1 MERVNQKKAGVM
13 ITYLTMG
20 LRVLIGLVYTPF
32 MLMKVGDSQYGI
44 YSLSLSLISFISL
57 LDLGFG
63 QTMVRY
69 VARSRALEDKE
80 EEAKLN
86 GFFLQLYSAIALLA
100 LLVGL
105 AVFFLYPQLCRDTM
119 DAAELQLF
127 KAVFLI
133 LLADTVISFPMC
145 VFSATIN
152 AHERFFYMKSAD
164 LVTMIVKYVLMTLLL
179 LLGNKVLAITIVTS
193 SLSIGLKLI
202 NAFYCKKKLAIRFSF
217 GTYPKEQAREI
228 FLFSFF
234 IFLNLIID
242 FLYNSTDTLILGAVR
257 GTLAVTTYS
266 FGIYFE
272 TYFQELSTA
281 MSGVFMP
288 RVVYLFEH
296 DRDMNALSELFLKV
310 GRLQMA
316 LLLLALSGF
325 VTYGKDF
332 ICLWVGSEHSNAYY
346 IGLLIMLP
354 ALVPLSQ
361 NIGISILRAMNL
373 HKYRSYMYLAIA
385 VLNVAISIPLA
396 KRYAGV
402 GAAAGTCIACI
413 AGQIVYMNLY
423 YSRKIG
429 LNIRQYWHD
438 LFRFC
443 AVCVPLVAAAALIKK
458 ALPISSWGML
468 AAHIVL
474 FTILYAAVYWFVSS
488 NTYEKNLIRELA
500 MRLRRAKT

>member
-1 MERVNQKKAGVM
+1 
-13 ITYLTMG
+13 MG

-32 MLMKVGDSQYGI
+32 MLMKVGDSQYGV

-69 VARSRALEDKE
+69 VARSRALDNKE
-80 EEAKLN
+80 EEAELN
-86 GFFLQLYSAIALLA
+86 GFFLQLYSAIALVA
-100 LLVGL
+100 MIVGL
-105 AVFFLYPQLCRDTM
+105 AVFFLYPLLCKETL
-119 DAAELQLF
+119 AASELRLF

-145 VFSATIN
+145 VFSAAIN
-152 AHERFFYMKSAD
+152 AHERFFYMKAAD
-164 LVTMIVKYVLMTLLL
+164 LVTMLVKYALMTLLL
-179 LLGNKVLAITIVTS
+179 IMGRKVLAVTIVTS
-193 SLSIGLKLI
+193 ASSVALKLI
-202 NAFYCKKKLAIRFSF
+202 NCLYCRKKLAIRFRF
-217 GTYPKEQAREI
+217 GGFPRDQAREI

-266 FGIYFE
+266 FGVYFE
-272 TYFQELSTA
+272 SYFQELSTA

-296 DRDMNALSELFLKV
+296 DRDMTALSDLFLKV

-316 LLLLALSGF
+316 LLLLVLSGF
-325 VTYGKDF
+325 VAYGKEF
-332 ICLWVGSEHSNAYY
+332 ICLWVGSEHASAYY
-346 IGLLIMLP
+346 IGLLIMIP
-354 ALVPLSQ
+354 AAVPLSQ

-396 KRYAGV
+396 RRFAGI

-423 YSRKIG
+423 YAKKIG
-429 LNIRQYWHD
+429 LNIRRYWKN
-438 LFRFC
+438 LIRFSVFC
-443 AVCVPLVAAAALIKK
+443 IPQIAAAFLIKQ
-458 ALPISSWGML
+458 ALPISSWGSL
-468 AAHIVL
+468 AIHIVL
-474 FTILYAAVYWFVSS
+474 FSLFYGAVYWFLSS
-488 NTYEKNLIRELA
+488 NEYERDLIKGLFA
-500 MRLRRAKT
+500 KLRSARP